1 LIQVK
6 ADFSENIMMAP
17 KGEAHMPLMPIE
29 TIYAVSAIVI
39 AFAIFGIVLAWA
51 DQQTKNLPSRNNG
64 ARNDQRPQTVIAQK
78 KNDTRRAA

>member
-1 LIQVK
+1 
-6 ADFSENIMMAP
+6 
-17 KGEAHMPLMPIE
+17 MPFMPVE
-29 TIYAVSAIVI
+29 TIYAVSAIVV

-64 ARNDQRPQTVIAQK
+64 TRNDQRPQTATAQK